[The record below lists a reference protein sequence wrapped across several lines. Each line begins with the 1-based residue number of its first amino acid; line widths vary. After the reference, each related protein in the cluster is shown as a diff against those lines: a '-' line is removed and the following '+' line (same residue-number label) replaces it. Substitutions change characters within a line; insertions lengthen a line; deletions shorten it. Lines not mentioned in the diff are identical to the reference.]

1 MLSINPLGRVRPEG
15 EECPI
20 CYDTARLA
28 VETNCGHVFCG
39 SCVFQFYEM
48 NNALRAP
55 NCPYCRQRMTLLIP
69 FFSDAERNLA
79 DPGDQRDMDEMLD
92 KIGVFN
98 RRYSNLPRSYLE
110 QLRDLPMLLR
120 HFVRSVWRNGN
131 GMQILFTCR
140 TLFLLL
146 GCLLSMQSEKRFSE
160 GYFS

>member
-1 MLSINPLGRVRPEG
+1 MTHEITFHNAGRVRPEG

-39 SCVFQFYEM
+39 ACVFQFYEM
-48 NNALRAP
+48 NSALRAP

-69 FFSDAERNLA
+69 FFSDAERNSA

-146 GCLLSMQSEKRFSE
+146 GCMSSMRSTKPFLVH
-160 GYFS
+160 